1 MNKQETYKPNNIAW
15 QEWSNPCNT
24 ICCSH
29 ASVSKRTL
37 YLIILICGHV
47 EPSPGPFWIWPP
59 SCPWPCKW
67 YWARG
72 YRPLGSS
79 SGERD
84 CRPWSWGRGPGDE
97 VLGTRSWGR
106 GPGDETRLSAYLIT
120 VGNNS
125 LDQTQ
130 TAVKE
135 RLMKNFA
142 TIDIITVIIQNPFK
156 IRINKTKKKKHNK

>member
-106 GPGDETRLSAYLIT
+106 GPGDEVLGTRQGWVLTWSQL
-120 VGNNS
+120 
-125 LDQTQ
+125 
-130 TAVKE
+130 E
-135 RLMKNFA
+135 
-142 TIDIITVIIQNPFK
+142 TIHWTKPKQQWRKDWW
-156 IRINKTKKKKHNK
+156 KTLQPLT